1 MSNNSDN
8 NQPEPRVGSLLNEFH
23 LIDDTDEDSDL
34 FKKKAAEPAKKRSS
48 LFDDDDD
55 DEEDLLGFRTKD
67 DDEKKYLT
75 MTFGEGEINQKYYYL
90 IISAS

>member
-1 MSNNSDN
+1 MSNSNNSGDI

-23 LIDDTDEDSDL
+23 LIDDKDEDSDL
-34 FKKKAAEPAKKRSS
+34 FKKKSAPPEKKRSS
-48 LFDDDDD
+48 LFDGDDD

-75 MTFGEGEINQKYYYL
+75 MTFGEGDQSTK
-90 IISAS
+90 

>member
-1 MSNNSDN
+1 MSNSNNSGDK
-8 NQPEPRVGSLLNEFH
+8 NQSEPRVGSLLNEFH

-34 FKKKAAEPAKKRSS
+34 FKKKSAPAKKKAS
-48 LFDDDDD
+48 LFDAEDD

-75 MTFGEGEINQKYYYL
+75 MTFGEGDQSKKN
-90 IISAS
+90 III